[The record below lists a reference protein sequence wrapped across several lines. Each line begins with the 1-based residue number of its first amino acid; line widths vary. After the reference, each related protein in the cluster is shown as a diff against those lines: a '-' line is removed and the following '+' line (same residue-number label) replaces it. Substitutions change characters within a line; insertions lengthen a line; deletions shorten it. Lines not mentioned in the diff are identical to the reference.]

1 MDFQHR
7 PALATWR
14 PPERVLAWLFGGC
27 EEWRPLA
34 LLHQTCGGASS
45 TRQRAVGDS
54 YLTQGL
60 LLAKLN
66 HIQFIPSRCGGE
78 SDMKPA
84 AAHAGV
90 DFYRTRSVQGLG
102 QAVASLRADR
112 GMTQAELGAT
122 IDSSRPTISRL
133 ENGADVSMSTVVE
146 SLTALGYEI
155 VLVPRG
161 AQIALTSIE

>member
-1 MDFQHR
+1 
-7 PALATWR
+7 
-14 PPERVLAWLFGGC
+14 
-27 EEWRPLA
+27 
-34 LLHQTCGGASS
+34 
-45 TRQRAVGDS
+45 
-54 YLTQGL
+54 
-60 LLAKLN
+60 
-66 HIQFIPSRCGGE
+66 
-78 SDMKPA
+78 MKPA